1 MIQYSRA
8 TIPAELFSKAV
19 VESIFLVDNI
29 ELSFPQKSG
38 SVFDGTKSKLI
49 SIRDNVLTSL
59 PDSLSFDKTIGL
71 ERLYVSLPFSSLD
84 SGSFKSLDSLKT
96 L

>member
-1 MIQYSRA
+1 
-8 TIPAELFSKAV
+8 
-19 VESIFLVDNI
+19 VDNI
-29 ELSFPQKSG
+29 ELSFPQSG
-38 SVFDGTKSKLI
+38 SVFDGAKSKLI
-49 SIRDNVLTSL
+49 FIRDNVLTSL

-84 SGSFKSLDSLKT
+84 SASFKNLDSLTT